1 VNVLGYIRRRMMLF
15 VLVLFGLS
23 IITFTMVHLMPVD
36 PVIMWGGEKASP
48 ELIARVRAE
57 YGLDKPLDIQY
68 ISYIKN
74 IFKGNLGVSITTH
87 HPVAEDI
94 AMFFPATLELVL
106 VAWLIILLIG
116 LPLGILS
123 AVKAGGKLD
132 NIGRTFALG
141 GISTPLFWLG
151 MLLQILLF
159 KQLNLLPLQGRISDM
174 VALLNP
180 IKHITGLDLLDCI
193 ISGNWIAFR
202 SALEHII
209 MPAITLSVTG
219 MAMVTRM
226 TRSCMLE
233 ILNKDY
239 MIMAKTYGLPKW
251 KIYFKY
257 GLKNALVPIIT
268 IASMA
273 ICGNLMGSILVES
286 VFDWP
291 GIGLYATR
299 TILQADFAPIMAV
312 VLIMGVIYVSINL
325 LVDILYSVID
335 KRIAYGE
342 EQR

>member
-1 VNVLGYIRRRMMLF
+1 MIKL
-15 VLVLFGLS
+15 
-23 IITFTMVHLMPVD
+23 TPVD

-48 ELIARVRAE
+48 ELIQRVRAE
-57 YGLDKPLDIQY
+57 FGLDKPFVIQY
-68 ISYIKN
+68 INYIKN
-74 IFKGNLGVSITTH
+74 IFKGNFGVSLITK
-87 HPVAEDI
+87 HPVAQDI
-94 AMFFPATLELVL
+94 GTFFPATIELVL
-106 VAWLIILLIG
+106 VAWLITLLIG
-116 LPLGILS
+116 IPLGILS
-123 AVKAGGKLD
+123 AVKAGGLLD
-132 NIGRTFALG
+132 NIGRTIALG
-141 GISTPLFWLG
+141 GISIPLFWFG

-159 KQLNLLPLQGRISDM
+159 KQLNLLPLQGRIDDI

-180 IKHITGLDLLDCI
+180 IKHITGLNLLDCI

-202 SALEHII
+202 SAFMHII

-219 MAMVTRM
+219 MAMVVRM

-239 MIMAKTYGLPKW
+239 MVMAKTYGLPKG
-251 KIYFKY
+251 KIYFIY
-257 GLKNALVPIIT
+257 GLKNALVPIVT

-273 ICGNLMGSILVES
+273 ICGNLMGSVLVES

-291 GIGLYATR
+291 GIGRYATR
-299 TILQADFAPIMAV
+299 TILEADFAPIMAV

-335 KRIAYGE
+335 KRIVYGE